1 MKQEGWIKLSRQIQE
16 HWLWTEEPY
25 DKARAWIDLLLLA
38 NYEDKK
44 TLYKGKIILCKRG
57 DVNLSISYLAARWKW
72 DRRTVRSFLDVLQS
86 DGMVFVNCTTHRTT
100 ITIVNYDNF
109 QLQGTT
115 ECTTNCTTNSQ
126 QDVQQ
131 TPTTNKEKKY
141 KKDKNIYIDIVGHL
155 NQAAGSNYK
164 ADSKKTQSLIDARL
178 KEGFTVD
185 DFKTVI
191 NKKTSQW
198 LSDPRM
204 SPYLRPETLFGTKF
218 EGYLNERWNEN
229 GQRSDESVVSDLYK
243 GISFD
248 LSRGLG

>member
-1 MKQEGWIKLSRQIQE
+1 MKQEGWIKLNRQIQE
-16 HWLWTEEPY
+16 HWLWNEEPY

-44 TLYKGKIILCKRG
+44 TLYKGEIIVCKRG
-57 DVNLSISYLAARWKW
+57 DVNLSISFLAERWKW
-72 DRRTVRSFLDVLQS
+72 NRRTVRVFLNALES
-86 DGMVFVNCTTHRTT
+86 DGMVTVNCTTHRTT

-115 ECTTNCTTNSQ
+115 ECTTKCTTKYQ
-126 QDVQQ
+126 QDAQQ
-131 TPTTNKEKKY
+131 GNTTKKD
-141 KKDKNIYIDIVGHL
+141 KKDKNIYLTIVGHL
-155 NQAAGSNYK
+155 NQATGSNYK

-178 KEGFTVD
+178 KEGFTLD

-198 LSDPRM
+198 LKNPKM
-204 SPYLRPETLFGTKF
+204 SSYLRPETLFGTKF
-218 EGYLNERWNEN
+218 EGYLNERWNED

>member
-1 MKQEGWIKLSRQIQE
+1 MKQEGWIKLNRQIQE
-16 HWLWTEEPY
+16 HWLWNEEPY

-44 TLYKGKIILCKRG
+44 TLYKGEIIVCKRG
-57 DVNLSISYLAARWKW
+57 DVNLSISFLAERWKW
-72 DRRTVRSFLDVLQS
+72 NRRTVRVFLNALES
-86 DGMVFVNCTTHRTT
+86 DGMVTVNCTTHRTT

-115 ECTTNCTTNSQ
+115 ECTTKCTTKYQ
-126 QDVQQ
+126 QDAQQ
-131 TPTTNKEKKY
+131 GNTTKKD
-141 KKDKNIYIDIVGHL
+141 KKDKNIYLDIVGHL
-155 NQAAGSNYK
+155 NQVTGSNYK

-198 LSDPRM
+198 LNNPKM
-204 SPYLRPETLFGTKF
+204 SSFLRPETLFGTKF

-229 GQRSDESVVSDLYK
+229 GQRSDESDVEDLYK

-248 LSRGLG
+248 LSKGLG